1 MDLRI
6 TDYNKILNNAY
17 HNAIYTLKAPFQ
29 VLTKETSTGKKYPV
43 LVDANGDPFSIGTP
57 PLIAKEPDLVVNYD
71 MKWPLLQCYFTPIVN
86 TCALETQLQRD
97 WWTELRRL
105 QRRICEQIL
114 VHTDVPLLK
123 TWDTEQL
130 FTNAHGTVEQ
140 TPLTLRAT
148 LRPRKEYAVRL
159 DIIREATG
167 TVLNDKD
174 KHTPFVKNGDRVA
187 AELKPYFSFVNSS
200 NLGVKFKLAELY
212 ILPDS
217 RKRKRC
223 F

>member
-1 MDLRI
+1 MN
-6 TDYNKILNNAY
+6 YNEVLKNTY
-17 HNAIYTLKAPFQ
+17 HNAISTLKAPFN
-29 VLTKETSTGKKYPV
+29 VLTRKTSTGKQYLTIVHP
-43 LVDANGDPFSIGTP
+43 DGEPFSIGTP

-71 MKWPLLQCYFTPIVN
+71 MKWPLLQCHFTPIVN

-97 WWTELRRL
+97 WWTELRLL

-130 FTNAHGTVEQ
+130 FIHAHGLVEP

-159 DIIREATG
+159 DIVREATG
-167 TVLNDKD
+167 TILNDKD
-174 KHTPFVKNGDRVA
+174 KHTQFIKNGDRVA
-187 AELKPYFSFVNSS
+187 AELKPYFSFFNSS

-217 RKRKRC
+217 KKRKRC